1 MKNNKNVKHVGDHGN
16 AHKVEA
22 ETSKAANGH
31 KAEAPKAAG
40 QKAEKP
46 AAKAEKSEAKEE
58 DRAKSADCGC
68 KYF

>member
-1 MKNNKNVKHVGDHGN
+1 MLSTLVITVTLIRLT
-16 AHKVEA
+16 AA
-22 ETSKAANGH
+22 ETSKAGH

-40 QKAEKP
+40 HKAEKSG
-46 AAKAEKSEAKEE
+46 AKAEKSEAKEE

>member
-16 AHKVEA
+16 AHKAGA
-22 ETSKAANGH
+22 ETSKAGH

-40 QKAEKP
+40 HKAEKSG
-46 AAKAEKSEAKEE
+46 AKAEKSEAKEE